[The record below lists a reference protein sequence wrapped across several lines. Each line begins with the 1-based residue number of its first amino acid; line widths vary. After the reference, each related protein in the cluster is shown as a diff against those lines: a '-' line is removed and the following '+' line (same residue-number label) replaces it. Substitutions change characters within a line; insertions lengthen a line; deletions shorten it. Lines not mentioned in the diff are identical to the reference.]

1 MGARELQRVVVRVSV
16 RPVVREDA
24 QRQEADQEPKR
35 ELLGRAWLEEDGDAD
50 NRQLAAALEQLPPEA

>member
-24 QRQEADQEPKR
+24 QRQEADQKPER
-35 ELLGRAWLEEDGDAD
+35 ELLGRAWLEEDGDAH